1 MKKSLSKFSLLIWIV
16 VFVLVWE
23 IIATYVAATKRSP
36 ENILPHLYQIF
47 SSFFSNEKVAGSK
60 TISEVVFSAATITL
74 SRAVIG
80 FSIGILFGFILAL
93 LMDLFHLV
101 EHIAFPY
108 LMIIQMIPI
117 LGMAPII
124 YAMTKDI
131 DQSRIIIAAILTFY
145 PVSTNVLAG
154 FKAVEKEKLELLYL
168 CNSNKVNIYVKTK
181 IPSALPYF
189 FIGLKIA
196 APMAITASI
205 LVDTLQGDGG
215 LGCMLSQSL
224 KGAMSRY
231 VFWDIVFVSAVIGI
245 LSSSLMGLLERI
257 FCRYKYPTRHKKK
270 EVTNN
275 EA

>member
-16 VFVLVWE
+16 AFVLVWE

-168 CNSNKVNIYVKTK
+168 WNSNKVNIYVKTK

>member
-60 TISEVVFSAATITL
+60 TISEVVFSAASITL

-168 CNSNKVNIYVKTK
+168 WNSNKVNIYVKTK

-224 KGAMSRY
+224 KGAISRY